1 MIAFVFNLLISQI
14 LKGSIEAMWNLM
26 NILQL
31 INLVPLLSLYFPPNV
46 VRMFNLFAFANAESD
61 TL

>member
-1 MIAFVFNLLISQI
+1 
-14 LKGSIEAMWNLM
+14 MWNLM

-61 TL
+61 TLQNYF